1 MVSARR
7 APGDRGVVLVNALV
21 TILVI
26 ATISASLM
34 VMAERSRL
42 RTDDGLAV
50 DQAEIYLDSMQSL
63 IPRLLESD
71 WSGQGP
77 VALTQDWARP
87 DYRFDIDRGAVS
99 GRLADLQGRF
109 NLTWLT
115 GPDPGQAQAAFAR
128 LWGDLGLAPGDLA
141 PLLEAL
147 GERAPW
153 AAGDGPAP
161 DSLRDI
167 RQLMAWGLVSG
178 AQYRVLRPHV
188 TVLPAERRLN
198 LNTATPP
205 VLRAVLGGLDDA
217 ALNDLVAVRQRQP
230 FVRVDE
236 VKFRLA
242 GVLDDDTLAL
252 IGFERFDIRSGWF
265 LAELA
270 AELDGR
276 LLRRAV
282 VFVRDDTDRGRT
294 RLHAVDPL
302 YD

>member
-1 MVSARR
+1 
-7 APGDRGVVLVNALV
+7 VNALV

-42 RTDDGLAV
+42 RTDDALAV
-50 DQAEIYLDSMQSL
+50 YQAEIYLDSIQSL

-99 GRLADLQGRF
+99 GRLTDLQGRF

-115 GPDPGQAQAAFAR
+115 GPDPEQAQASFAR
-128 LWGDLGLAPGDLA
+128 LWGDLNLAPTDLA
-141 PLLEAL
+141 PLQEAL
-147 GERAPW
+147 GARAPW
-153 AAGDGPAP
+153 AAGEAAAP

-178 AQYRVLRPHV
+178 AQYRLLQPHV
-188 TVLPAERRLN
+188 TVLPGDRRLN

-205 VLRAVLGGLDDA
+205 VLRAALGGLDDA
-217 ALNDLVAVRQRQP
+217 ALNDLVEVRRRHP

-236 VKFRLA
+236 VRFRLA
-242 GVLDDDTLAL
+242 GVLGGDTLDL
-252 IGFERFDIRSGWF
+252 IAFDRFDIRSGWF

-276 LLRRAV
+276 VLRRAV
-282 VFVRDDTDRGRT
+282 VFTRDDTDRGRT
-294 RLHAVDPL
+294 RLHAVHPL